1 MRPISLVCCCF
12 LVSINVAFGQE
23 SIVRITSLLLTHE
36 KTGWRVDF
44 PGGGASKYGFQEND
58 LLTQIDGK
66 DASEVGPLAVMAAFN
81 SAFTR
86 TVPITA
92 LRNGRQIRMN
102 LWRGDGTPPES
113 GSEAPKSFVSVR
125 AEAPDFTLPTLND
138 VPVSLASKRGK
149 WVLISFW
156 ATWCAPCRQE
166 AQILN
171 RLAKSYPDQ
180 LTVLAPAVKDSR
192 EAIRTFAA
200 KINPAYAILDGGPLT
215 GEPALAYGVGNASG
229 GGSVP
234 VNVLVRPDGTIAY
247 VQGGYED
254 PSPLEKQVHDII
266 SPKRRVGRAT
276 IHEDNQRYGMR

>member
-1 MRPISLVCCCF
+1 MRPISLFCCCF
-12 LVSINVAFGQE
+12 FLSVNFAFGQE
-23 SIVRITSLLLTHE
+23 SIVRISSLLLTHE

-44 PGGGASKYGFQEND
+44 PGAGAGTYGLQKND
-58 LLTQIDGK
+58 LLAQIDGK
-66 DASEVGPLAVMAAFN
+66 NAAGLGPLAVMAVFN

-86 TVPITA
+86 TVPITVDRSA
-92 LRNGRQIRMN
+92 QQISID
-102 LWRGDGTPPES
+102 LWRGDGTPPELKS
-113 GSEAPKSFVSVR
+113 AAPKSFVS
-125 AEAPDFTLPTLND
+125 ASAKAPDFTLPTLND
-138 VPVSLASKRGK
+138 VPVRLASQRGK

-156 ATWCAPCRQE
+156 ATWCAPCQQE

-171 RLAKSYPDQ
+171 RLAKAYPEQ

-192 EAIRTFAA
+192 EAIKTFAE
-200 KINPAYAILDGGPLT
+200 KLNPAYIILDAGPLS
-215 GEPALAYGVGNASG
+215 GEPALAYGVGNPSG

-266 SPKRRVGRAT
+266 SS
-276 IHEDNQRYGMR
+276 N